1 MEKNK
6 KPIVSTIN
14 RGCFKYKMSKEMADA
29 YLKSRSGDEKNKHP
43 QEYLCMVVN
52 NEFGVKGNCIQ
63 VIID

>member
-1 MEKNK
+1 MTN
-6 KPIVSTIN
+6 N
-14 RGCFKYKMSKEMADA
+14 CNFKYKMSKAMADA

-52 NEFGVKGNCIQ
+52 SEFGVKGNCIQ